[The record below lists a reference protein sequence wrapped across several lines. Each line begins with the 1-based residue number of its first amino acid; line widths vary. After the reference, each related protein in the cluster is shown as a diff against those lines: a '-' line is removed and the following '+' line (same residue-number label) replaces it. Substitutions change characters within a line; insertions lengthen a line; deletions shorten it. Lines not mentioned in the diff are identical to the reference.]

1 MRTLSF
7 KVSNLHNSVVTLQSF
22 INNFFHWTTERKES
36 VTVGGVFHPDVG
48 ALVYREEI
56 EETVITPEEGS
67 EFQTK
72 KIKRVTSETR
82 RLGEA
87 PKPLKKKSQ
96 KQPLLEAID
105 GGQAKAWSDGTSQ
118 VEANPLYSS
127 SDYVTDF
134 SNPLYTN
141 RQSVAEEVAATTST
155 HMGTDDMLPLIGDSA
170 DGRGAKGKLKQSSDD
185 LQDADVLY

>member
-1 MRTLSF
+1 M
-7 KVSNLHNSVVTLQSF
+7 
-22 INNFFHWTTERKES
+22 
-36 VTVGGVFHPDVG
+36 TVGGVFHPDMG

-87 PKPLKKKSQ
+87 PQLLKKKGQ
-96 KQPLLEAID
+96 KQPLIEAID
-105 GGQAKAWSDGTSQ
+105 GGQPKAWSNETSQ

-141 RQSVAEEVAATTST
+141 RQSVAEEAAVTTST
-155 HMGTDDMLPLIGDSA
+155 HMETGDTLPLIGDNG
-170 DGRGAKGKLKQSSDD
+170 DGRGAKGKLKHSSDD
-185 LQDADVLY
+185 MQDADVLF

>member
-1 MRTLSF
+1 M
-7 KVSNLHNSVVTLQSF
+7 
-22 INNFFHWTTERKES
+22 
-36 VTVGGVFHPDVG
+36 TVGGVFHPDVG

-56 EETVITPEEGS
+56 EETVIMPEEGS

-87 PKPLKKKSQ
+87 PKPLKKKGQ

-105 GGQAKAWSDGTSQ
+105 GGQSKVWSAETSQ

-141 RQSVAEEVAATTST
+141 RQSAAEEAAATTTSL
-155 HMGTDDMLPLIGDSA
+155 HMGKDDTLPLIGDSV
-170 DGRGAKGKLKQSSDD
+170 DSRGAKGKLKQTSDD
-185 LQDADVLY
+185 LQDADVLF

>member
-1 MRTLSF
+1 M
-7 KVSNLHNSVVTLQSF
+7 
-22 INNFFHWTTERKES
+22 
-36 VTVGGVFHPDVG
+36 TVGGVFHPDMG

-56 EETVITPEEGS
+56 EETVITPEDGS

-82 RLGEA
+82 RLGEV
-87 PKPLKKKSQ
+87 PKPPKKKSQ

-105 GGQAKAWSDGTSQ
+105 GGQPKAWSGEASH

-141 RQSVAEEVAATTST
+141 RQSIAEEAATTST
-155 HMGTDDMLPLIGDSA
+155 HMGTDDMLPLIGDSV
-170 DGRGAKGKLKQSSDD
+170 DGRGAKGKLKESSDD
-185 LQDADVLY
+185 LQDADVLF